1 MQAGPLQT
9 GHCAALCCAAE
20 RCAPGRG
27 AGGLCAAHEAE
38 VEVEVGITVAPMRCL
53 QARARKQSV
62 RAHTSSW
69 AGQAR
74 ADRRTFERSAR
85 RVEDTCGGR
94 TCRAG
99 RGAHS
104 AHRPVHTGKGG
115 LSTEREQGRV
125 RSDSTPGQAI
135 GHACRW
141 RFDARLLAR
150 GAPMSY
156 LSMAGGV
163 PRGPL
168 LTSILRSA
176 ERAMGP
182 TADPSF
188 VSLWETLDM
197 DMPGKPRA
205 LQAIMRKCAGQSA
218 CARLP

>member
-168 LTSILRSA
+168 LGAALRSS

-182 TADPSF
+182 
-188 VSLWETLDM
+188 
-197 DMPGKPRA
+197 
-205 LQAIMRKCAGQSA
+205 
-218 CARLP
+218 